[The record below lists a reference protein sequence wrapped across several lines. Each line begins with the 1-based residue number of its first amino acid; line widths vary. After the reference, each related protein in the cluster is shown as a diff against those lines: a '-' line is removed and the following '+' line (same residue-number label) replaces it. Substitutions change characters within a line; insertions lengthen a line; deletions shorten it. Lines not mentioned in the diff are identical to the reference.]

1 MPDLDDIPG
10 SLPVLS
16 CAEAREFE
24 RRLLGGDEARE
35 WPAMCRAGRG
45 IGRAVTEDARE
56 IGGIPDDGSLLVLCG
71 KGHNGGDAL
80 LAARQILDARPA
92 ATALV
97 VVAPGFAALRPLARR
112 ALEALC
118 AAHRRRLDWIC
129 VDGAADGRDAARLRE
144 RLGETRFDLCLDG
157 LFGMQFRPPL
167 RAPADW
173 LIKLVNDHPAI
184 RLRAAVD
191 VPSGVGDASAETPFR
206 ADFTYAA
213 GVAKAPVFASL
224 NSEYTGRA
232 RLIDIGFFDARI
244 ERPPPRQRI
253 LTPRALAPW
262 GALRASVSDKRK
274 FGHLFVVSGTRDMSG
289 AVLMAVEA
297 ALLSGVGLVTAFVP
311 ESIAASAAARLPE
324 AMWAPMPE
332 TPGGG
337 LALEGRG
344 AVIARATRCTALLT
358 GPGLGRDRE
367 THALVRELLKSIDV
381 PVVVDGD
388 ALHPDV
394 IDARR
399 PLEAGTVLT
408 PHAGEFARVSGA
420 ADVGDDALRKAAKA
434 LGSVVVLKGSP
445 TRICETDTVYISP
458 FGGPVL
464 ARGGSGD
471 FLAGLIGGLL
481 ATGMSP
487 LRAAACG
494 AVWHG
499 RAADALARSGGEVSA
514 RVTQLADHLGAALR
528 EKDGTPNPGVVPA
541 QRPPLPMEP
550 GEEDDRG

>member
-1 MPDLDDIPG
+1 MPNADHIPG
-10 SLPVLS
+10 ALPVLS
-16 CAEAREFE
+16 CAEARELE
-24 RRLLGGDEARE
+24 QRLLGGGEARE
-35 WPAMCRAGRG
+35 WAAMRRAGCG

-56 IGGIPDDGSLLVLCG
+56 IGGIAAHGSLLVLCG

-80 LAARQILDARPA
+80 LAAHQILDAHPA

-97 VVAPGFAALRPLARR
+97 VIVPGFAALRPLVRR

-118 AAHRRRLDWIC
+118 AMHRRRVEC
-129 VDGAADGRDAARLRE
+129 VSVNGPAEGRDAARLRK
-144 RLGETRFDLCLDG
+144 RLGGARFDLCLDG
-157 LFGMQFRPPL
+157 LFGMQFRPPF

-173 LIKLVNDHPAI
+173 LIELVNDHPAI

-191 VPSGVGDASAETPFR
+191 VPSGVGDASAEAPFR

-213 GVAKAPVFASL
+213 GVAKRPLFASP
-224 NSEYTGRA
+224 NSGYAGRV
-232 RLIDIGFFDARI
+232 RLIDIGFFESETEHAATRL
-244 ERPPPRQRI
+244 RI
-253 LTPRALAPW
+253 LTARVLEPW
-262 GALRASVSDKRK
+262 AALRAPVSDKRK
-274 FGHLFVVSGTRDMSG
+274 FGHLFVVSGARDMAG
-289 AVLMAVEA
+289 AVLMTVEA

-324 AMWAPMPE
+324 AMWVPMPE

-344 AVIARATRCTALLT
+344 AVVARSTRCTALLT

-381 PVVVDGD
+381 PAVVDGD
-388 ALHPDV
+388 ALQPDV
-394 IDARR
+394 IGVRK
-399 PLEAGTVLT
+399 PLESGTVLT

-420 ADVGDDALRKAAKA
+420 DDAGDDALRKAARDLDA
-434 LGSVVVLKGSP
+434 VVVLKGTP
-445 TRICETDTVYISP
+445 TRICKTDTVYVSP

-471 FLAGLIGGLL
+471 FLAGLIGGLV
-481 ATGMSP
+481 ATGMPP
-487 LRAAACG
+487 LHAALRG

-499 RAADALARSGGEVSA
+499 LAADALARASGQASA
-514 RVTQLADHLGAALR
+514 RVTRLADHLGQVLR
-528 EKDGTPNPGVVPA
+528 E
-541 QRPPLPMEP
+541 
-550 GEEDDRG
+550 EEVDRG